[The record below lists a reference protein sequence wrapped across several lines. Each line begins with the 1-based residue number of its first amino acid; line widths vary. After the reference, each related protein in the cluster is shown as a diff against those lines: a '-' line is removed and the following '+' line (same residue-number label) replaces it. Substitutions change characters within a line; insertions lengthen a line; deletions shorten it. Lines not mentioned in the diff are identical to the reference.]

1 MREKRLKKKLSIVP
15 PKVLAGR
22 TDIYNENEWRNLAQD
37 IAEQESRRRP
47 SMEIKTTGA
56 LSAYRSSRYEA
67 DKKNKVSASAP
78 QNKKMDKA
86 DFSAFLRPAVSV
98 RSAAAQAADASAS
111 SEKISFLQEKIRSGQ
126 YHIPARTVA
135 SAILGEEML

>member
-98 RSAAAQAADASAS
+98 RDRKS
-111 SEKISFLQEKIRSGQ
+111 
-126 YHIPARTVA
+126 VV
-135 SAILGEEML
+135 